1 MPTCFDIRLF
11 TVYRYQNCSNVDKR
25 CVCLLFEIF
34 LIIGSKCDIPQNTI
48 SDGWSTAV
56 AISGDNHLKILISK
70 LYSMGCGADK
80 IRGSVYDLRYS

>member
-1 MPTCFDIRLF
+1 MRL
-11 TVYRYQNCSNVDKR
+11 SA
-25 CVCLLFEIF
+25 FEIL

-56 AISGDNHLKILISK
+56 AISGFGRDNHHKILISK